1 MSQIDKIIYLPLLFW
16 FIILLFILYFFI
28 FSYFFSIFLSIL
40 KVRIIFYK
48 EIKNNCIQ
56 KYTNLIHIYNYYNIS
71 LNLLVMSI
79 NYFIN
84 RYSSLKVNNK

>member
-16 FIILLFILYFFI
+16 FIILLILLYFFI

-48 EIKNNCIQ
+48 DIKNNSIQ
-56 KYTNLIHIYNYYNIS
+56 KYINLLNLYTFNYIFINLLGVS
-71 LNLLVMSI
+71 LNK
-79 NYFIN
+79 FIN
-84 RYSSLKVNNK
+84 KLILIKNS

>member
-16 FIILLFILYFFI
+16 FIILLIFLYFFI

-48 EIKNNCIQ
+48 DIKNNSIQ
-56 KYTNLIHIYNYYNIS
+56 KYINFLNLYTYNYILINLFGLF
-71 LNLLVMSI
+71 LNK
-79 NYFIN
+79 FIN
-84 RYSSLKVNNK
+84 KLIYLKNN

>member
-16 FIILLFILYFFI
+16 FIILLILLYFFI

-48 EIKNNCIQ
+48 EIKNNSIQ
-56 KYTNLIHIYNYYNIS
+56 KYINL
-71 LNLLVMSI
+71 LNLYTFNFILI
-79 NYFIN
+79 NLFGAFLNKFIN
-84 RYSSLKVNNK
+84 KFILIKK

>member
-16 FIILLFILYFFI
+16 FIILILFLYFFV

-48 EIKNNCIQ
+48 EIRSNSIK
-56 KYTNLIHIYNYYNIS
+56 KYSNLINLLTFYKVLINLLNIS
-71 LNLLVMSI
+71 N
-79 NYFIN
+79 NNFIN
-84 RYSSLKVNNK
+84 KFSNLKNK

>member
-28 FSYFFSIFLSIL
+28 FSYFFTIFLSIL

-48 EIKNNCIQ
+48 DIKNNSIL
-56 KYTNLIHIYNYYNIS
+56 KYLNLINIYNYYNIS
-71 LNLLVMSI
+71 LNILLVSTNI
-79 NYFIN
+79 FIN
-84 RYSSLKVNNK
+84 KYIDIKK

>member
-56 KYTNLIHIYNYYNIS
+56 KYTNLMNISNYYNIS
-71 LNLLVMSI
+71 LNLLSISI
-79 NYFIN
+79 NFFIN
-84 RYSSLKVNNK
+84 RFASLKTNNK

>member
-16 FIILLFILYFFI
+16 FIILILFLYFFV

-56 KYTNLIHIYNYYNIS
+56 KYTNLINLLTYYKVLINLLNIS
-71 LNLLVMSI
+71 N
-79 NYFIN
+79 NNFIN
-84 RYSSLKVNNK
+84 KFSNFKNK

>member
-16 FIILLFILYFFI
+16 FIILLILLYFFI

-48 EIKNNCIQ
+48 EIKNNSIQ
-56 KYTNLIHIYNYYNIS
+56 KYINLLNLYTFNFILINLFATILNKFINKINLI
-71 LNLLVMSI
+71 
-79 NYFIN
+79 
-84 RYSSLKVNNK
+84 KK

>member
-40 KVRIIFYK
+40 KVRMIFYK
-48 EIKNNCIQ
+48 DIKNHSIQ
-56 KYTNLIHIYNYYNIS
+56 KYINFIVISNYYNLIS
-71 LNLLVMSI
+71 NILYTSI
-79 NYFIN
+79 NSYTN
-84 RYSSLKVNNK
+84 RYIKLKK

>member
-16 FIILLFILYFFI
+16 FIILILFLYFFV

-48 EIKNNCIQ
+48 EIRNNCIQ
-56 KYTNLIHIYNYYNIS
+56 KYKNLINLLTFYKVLINLLNIS
-71 LNLLVMSI
+71 NNNFITKFSNL
-79 NYFIN
+79 
-84 RYSSLKVNNK
+84 KNK

>member
-16 FIILLFILYFFI
+16 FIILILFLYFFV

-56 KYTNLIHIYNYYNIS
+56 KYTNLINLLTYYKVLINLLNIS
-71 LNLLVMSI
+71 N
-79 NYFIN
+79 NNFIN
-84 RYSSLKVNNK
+84 KFLIFKNK